1 MIQHD
6 STYKPC
12 LARRSVL
19 WVHKRQ
25 KELLLNKHFYIF
37 LWYSMVS
44 CVLCL
49 REIANDRVTITGYR
63 CFKIVSRLTILERA
77 VLISWELAP
86 SQEITRLMKST
97 EHWAIGWRAIWMQ
110 GCFSILSCSII
121 QYRFASL
128 VTQIESASTFKCI
141 NQNGQVHA
149 PSHRVPIL

>member
-1 MIQHD
+1 M
-6 STYKPC
+6 STQK
-12 LARRSVL
+12 A
-19 WVHKRQ
+19 

-49 REIANDRVTITGYR
+49 RERANDRVTITGYR

-77 VLISWELAP
+77 VLISWEFSP

-97 EHWAIGWRAIWMQ
+97 ELCIRKAKSSRHGVACYLNAGLFLHFKLLHSTISIR
-110 GCFSILSCSII
+110 FSSDTNWKCLNMH
-121 QYRFASL
+121 
-128 VTQIESASTFKCI
+128 KCI